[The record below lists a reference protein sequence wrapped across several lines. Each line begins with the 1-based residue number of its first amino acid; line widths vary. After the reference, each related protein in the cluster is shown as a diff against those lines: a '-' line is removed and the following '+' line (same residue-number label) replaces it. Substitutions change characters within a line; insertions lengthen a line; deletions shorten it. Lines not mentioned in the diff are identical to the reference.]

1 MISES
6 VDILNGLALMTN
18 FVFIPAIAY
27 GSQLALGAL
36 AVTLVYSILR
46 FSNFNQGDG
55 MAFGTVM
62 VVLVL
67 ALFQNEWVNA
77 NFGAILPPYDALSGI
92 PTALFALPI
101 AIAMTAGYLLAMEKL
116 VYQHYRR
123 INAKTINMCMASMG
137 VMFVTG
143 GLVRLIN
150 GPDRMNFADGARFIF
165 SVRDFKEVTGL
176 AQGVA
181 LKTSQFLTVLVAV
194 ALVAFL
200 FYFLNKTK
208 TGKAMRAYSNN
219 KDLALLSGIDPDKVI
234 RVTWLIV
241 AALTAIGGTLYGLDK
256 GFLAFQY
263 HQLLLPIFASVIV
276 GGIGSPIGAIVGAFV
291 VSFSELLL
299 TYAYK
304 KFFIFVLP
312 GYLPDSLVQ
321 LIGTEYK
328 YAISFVILV
337 LVLLI
342 RPTGIFRGEVV
353 K

>member
-116 VYQHYRR
+116 VEL
-123 INAKTINMCMASMG
+123 KL
-137 VMFVTG
+137 
-143 GLVRLIN
+143 LVKNL
-150 GPDRMNFADGARFIF
+150 
-165 SVRDFKEVTGL
+165 
-176 AQGVA
+176 
-181 LKTSQFLTVLVAV
+181 
-194 ALVAFL
+194 
-200 FYFLNKTK
+200 
-208 TGKAMRAYSNN
+208 
-219 KDLALLSGIDPDKVI
+219 
-234 RVTWLIV
+234 
-241 AALTAIGGTLYGLDK
+241 
-256 GFLAFQY
+256 
-263 HQLLLPIFASVIV
+263 
-276 GGIGSPIGAIVGAFV
+276 
-291 VSFSELLL
+291 
-299 TYAYK
+299 
-304 KFFIFVLP
+304 
-312 GYLPDSLVQ
+312 
-321 LIGTEYK
+321 
-328 YAISFVILV
+328 
-337 LVLLI
+337 
-342 RPTGIFRGEVV
+342 
-353 K
+353 

>member
-1 MISES
+1 VVSES
-6 VDILNGLALMTN
+6 AEILNGLALMAN
-18 FVFIPAIAY
+18 FVFVPAIAY
-27 GSQLALGAL
+27 ASQLALGAL
-36 AVTLVYSILR
+36 AVTLIYSILR
-46 FSNFNQGDG
+46 MSNFNQGDG

-62 VVLVL
+62 VILTL
-67 ALFQNEWVNA
+67 SFFQSDWANT
-77 NFGAILPPYDALSGI
+77 NFGAILPPYAALSGV
-92 PTALFALPI
+92 PTALFALPF
-101 AIAMTAGYLLAMEKL
+101 AIVLTMGYFHVMDKL

-123 INAKTINMCMASMG
+123 INAKPIYMCMASMG
-137 VMFVTG
+137 VMFTTG

-150 GPDRMNFADGARFIF
+150 GTERMNFSDGARFLF
-165 SVRDFKEVTGL
+165 TVRDFKEATGL

-181 LKTSQFLTVLVAV
+181 VKTSQFLTVMVAV
-194 ALVAFL
+194 ALVIFL
-200 FYFLNKTK
+200 FYFLRKTK

-219 KDLALLSGIDPDKVI
+219 KELALLSGIDPDKVV
-234 RVTWLIV
+234 RVTWFLV
-241 AALTAIGGTLYGLDK
+241 AILSVIAGTLYGLDK

-276 GGIGSPIGAIVGAFV
+276 GGIGSPVGAIVGAFV
-291 VSFSELLL
+291 VSFSESLL

-304 KFFIFVLP
+304 KFLIFVLP

-342 RPTGIFRGEVV
+342 RPTGIFKGEVLH
-353 K
+353 